1 MAVASSS
8 IGAADYSRRA
18 AAIRRMMEVVI
29 EGVSGGVNVRV
40 RVIPRAGRSA
50 FAGTRDGALLV
61 RLKAAPVEGAANEE
75 LIAVV
80 AKALGVARRDVT
92 IVAGAR
98 SRQKRLR
105 IDGVDA
111 ATVAARLAEQGA

>member
-1 MAVASSS
+1 
-8 IGAADYSRRA
+8 
-18 AAIRRMMEVVI
+18 MMEDVI
-29 EGVSGGVNVRV
+29 DAVPGGAIVRV

-75 LIAVV
+75 LIAFV

-92 IVAGAR
+92 IVAGAQ

-111 ATVAARLAEQGA
+111 AAVEARLAKEGA